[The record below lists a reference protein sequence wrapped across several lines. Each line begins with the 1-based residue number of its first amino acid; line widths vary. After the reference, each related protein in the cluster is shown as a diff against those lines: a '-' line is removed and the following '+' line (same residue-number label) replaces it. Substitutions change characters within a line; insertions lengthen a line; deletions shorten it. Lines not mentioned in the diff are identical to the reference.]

1 MQVLKISGSQLDEP
15 TFLGELVRV
24 LKGMNEPTI
33 IVHGGGKE
41 ISQLQNQFGIQP
53 QYIDGLRV
61 SDSASLELVKMVL
74 CGAVN
79 TRIVTAL
86 QLAGITAQGLSGLD
100 QGLVKVRKMGHPS
113 GDLGWVGEV
122 VSVRGE
128 VLRTFLAQ
136 GITPVIAP
144 ICLGEDGAYN
154 VNADHVAG
162 AVGGA
167 VNAERVIFLTN
178 VPGVLHKGQLIER
191 LTAQTIT
198 ELIAQKVIV
207 DGMIPKV
214 KTALEMV
221 ERGAAQVIITN
232 LDGLKQLTGT
242 AIVRN

>member
-1 MQVLKISGSQLDEP
+1 
-15 TFLGELVRV
+15 
-24 LKGMNEPTI
+24 MNEPTI

-41 ISQLQNQFGIQP
+41 ISQLQNQFGIQTK
-53 QYIDGLRV
+53 YIDGLRV
-61 SDSASLELVKMVL
+61 SDEQSLELVKMVL

-79 TRIVTAL
+79 TRIVAAL

-100 QGLVKVRKMGHPS
+100 QGLVKVRKMQHPG

-122 VSVRGE
+122 VSVQGD
-128 VLRTFLAQ
+128 VLQSLLTQ

-162 AVGGA
+162 AVGSA
-167 VNAERVIFLTN
+167 VTAERVIFLTN
-178 VPGVLHKGQLIER
+178 VPGVLHEGQVIQR

-198 ELIAQKVIV
+198 ELITQKVIV

-221 ERGAAQVIITN
+221 EHGAAQVIITN
-232 LDGLKQLTGT
+232 LDGLKQQTGT
-242 AIVRN
+242 VVIRN